1 MCVFKNEKY
10 SKIVLDSLDYCRQEK
25 DLYLFGLVMMLHQ
38 IHWKYG
44 SARNWLC
51 HDHSVLLFDMDF
63 RFGEQQGQI
72 SLSIGR
78 PGRISRAIIFISGKF
93 NGNPK

>member
-10 SKIVLDSLDYCRQEK
+10 CKIILDSLDYCCQEK

-38 IHWKYG
+38 IHRKYS
-44 SARNWLC
+44 SARNWFC
-51 HDHSVLLFDMDF
+51 DNHSVLSLDKFV

-78 PGRISRAIIFISGKF
+78 PGRISRAIIFINSKF